1 MAIWQDSFEH
11 AQLSDVGMRRRNNQ
25 DSLGFVLA
33 PDDGVWQSRGH
44 VLMVA
49 DGMGAHA
56 AGELASKIAVDT
68 VPHLYL
74 KLQDL
79 PPGEALERAIHEANA
94 EVHRRGQANP
104 EFHNMGTTSSVLALL
119 PDAAWIAHIGDSR
132 VYRLR
137 GDHLEQLTFD
147 HSLVWEAKR
156 DNSWPAGLDPQ
167 RALPKNV
174 ITRSLGPNSQ
184 ILVDVE
190 GPFPLQAGDTFLLCS
205 DGLTGPLADEELA
218 PILAHLPA
226 EEAATV
232 LVDLANLRGG
242 PDNITVL
249 VARVL
254 PNWIQKAGATS
265 GTARNTGAS
274 RSELHP
280 AVWVGAGVCFLAA
293 LALLVAKQ
301 PIFAG
306 IVAVLGG
313 AIGGLGWLLRG
324 GLPRGS
330 GEKSGTARSSQAP
343 YTRTSCSNPTEFM
356 QKLAKI
362 TVDLRV
368 AAVEASI
375 DVSKFD
381 KLCQQAGE
389 NGQAGQH
396 APALRLYARA
406 ISFMMAEFRRRK
418 RSPGDS
424 VVDL

>member
-1 MAIWQDSFEH
+1 
-11 AQLSDVGMRRRNNQ
+11 MR
-25 DSLGFVLA
+25 
-33 PDDGVWQSRGH
+33 P
-44 VLMVA
+44 
-49 DGMGAHA
+49 
-56 AGELASKIAVDT
+56 GELASKIAVDT

-137 GDHLEQLTFD
+137 GEPLGAIDVRPQFGLGGQTRQQLAGGD
-147 HSLVWEAKR
+147 R
-156 DNSWPAGLDPQ
+156 PAA
-167 RALPKNV
+167 RLPKNV

-190 GPFPLQAGDTFLLCS
+190 GPFPIEAGDTFLLCS
-205 DGLTGPLADEELA
+205 DGLTGALTDEELA

-254 PNWIQKAGATS
+254 PSWVQKAGATS
-265 GTARNTGAS
+265 GAAQRGGAS
-274 RSELHP
+274 RSEMHP

-301 PIFAG
+301 PIFSG
-306 IVAVLGG
+306 VAAILGG

-330 GEKSGTARSSQAP
+330 GDKSGTAPFLPAP
-343 YTRTSCSNPTEFM
+343 YTRTSCSNPAEFM
-356 QKLAKI
+356 QKLAKM

-381 KLCQQAGE
+381 KMCQQAGE
-389 NGQAGQH
+389 GGKAGQNVQ
-396 APALRLYARA
+396 ALRLYARA
-406 ISFMMAEFRRRK
+406 ISF
-418 RSPGDS
+418 
-424 VVDL
+424 